1 MESVKIREAF
11 IRYFEEKE
19 HKYFESSSL
28 IPENDPTL
36 LFTVAGM
43 VQFKPMFAGLVSFDF
58 SSAVSIQKC
67 LRVVDLEEVGA
78 SPFHDT
84 FFEMLG
90 NFSFNDYFQERA
102 IEYAWEFLTDILKIE
117 KSRLYATVHEND
129 TDAYSIWK
137 DKIGL
142 DSSRIIKMGD
152 KTNFWGPAGS
162 TGACGPSSE
171 IFYDFGPGLED
182 RDDCSIENECRRYV
196 EVWNLV
202 FPAFNQ
208 DSRGK
213 RHPLKNKGVD
223 TGMGL
228 ERLAAVMQNKKSI
241 YDTDL
246 FMPIIREFSEITGID
261 YNSNRTAVNSIADHI
276 RALTFAIADSIIPS
290 NEGRGYVIR
299 RILRR
304 AVRLAYIMDYKEPYL
319 YRLSSKVI
327 DIMAQQYPDLSEN
340 SMKISRIL
348 KSEEERFLS
357 TIGQGIGL
365 YEEFKEKDSSGLM
378 DGETMFKLYD
388 TFGFPVDL
396 LEQMAVEDGLSID
409 RKGFESRLEEA
420 RERSRA
426 DSKFNAHEGSD
437 WIIFDEDVS
446 SFTGYSSIREQ
457 SDILMYRYI
466 GDKCEVVF
474 RRTPFYARSGGQVGD
489 TGRIYGPSFE
499 MSVEETYPS
508 ELGNVMKGAVHEGEP
523 TGNTLYNIEVDSRRR
538 QFIERNHTATHL
550 LHAALK
556 DVLGSHVKQEGS
568 YVGPGKLRFDFTH
581 FNNVKE
587 SEIERVERIVNDKI
601 FASIPLNIEEMEYEE
616 AIESGATAIFT
627 EKYDSTVRVVSIEE
641 FSRELCG
648 GTHVSNT
655 GMLGMFKI
663 ISESSVAAGIRR
675 IEALTSRGFYE
686 FAVKNMNVNSQI
698 MDMLDVNNAE
708 QIPSALRKI
717 EKQKNELEDEIAKLR
732 DTQTDS
738 IESSI
743 MDKIIIENSTAVIS
757 KTFDNDSLTMDQ
769 LRDIMDKIKSE
780 NEKAAGYLGIIKND
794 KLLALCFSQH
804 TDVNASLTIR
814 EILTP
819 VKGSGG
825 GREQMAQ
832 GSGNVPDN
840 PDDFD
845 SRAED
850 IIRRVLTD
858 D

>member
-1 MESVKIREAF
+1 
-11 IRYFEEKE
+11 
-19 HKYFESSSL
+19 
-28 IPENDPTL
+28 
-36 LFTVAGM
+36 
-43 VQFKPMFAGLVSFDF
+43 
-58 SSAVSIQKC
+58 
-67 LRVVDLEEVGA
+67 
-78 SPFHDT
+78 
-84 FFEMLG
+84 
-90 NFSFNDYFQERA
+90 RA
-102 IEYAWEFLTDILKIE
+102 IEYAWEFLTDILKLE
-117 KSRLYATVHEND
+117 KGKLYVTVHEDDDN
-129 TDAYSIWK
+129 AYSIWK
-137 DKIGL
+137 DKICL
-142 DSSRIIKMGD
+142 EDSRIIKMGD

-182 RDDCSIENECRRYV
+182 RDNCSIENECRRYV
-196 EVWNLV
+196 EIWNLV

-208 DSRGK
+208 DSQGK

-246 FMPIIREFSEITGID
+246 FMPIINEFSEITGID
-261 YNSNRTAVNSIADHI
+261 YNSSRSAVNSIADHI

-327 DIMAQQYPDLSEN
+327 DIMSSQYPDLSEN

-365 YEEFKEKDSSGLM
+365 YEGFKEKNSSGFM
-378 DGETMFKLYD
+378 DGKTMFKLYD

-396 LEQMAVEDGLSID
+396 LEQMAMEDGLSID
-409 RKGFESRLEEA
+409 RKGFDKLLEEA
-420 RERSRA
+420 RERSRS
-426 DSKFNAHEGSD
+426 DSKFTGHEGSD

-446 SFTGYSSIREQ
+446 SFTGYSRMRDE

-466 GDKCEVVF
+466 GDKCETIF
-474 RRTPFYARSGGQVGD
+474 RKTPFYARSGGQVGD
-489 TGRIYGPSFE
+489 TGRIYGTGFE
-499 MSVEETYPS
+499 MSVDETYPS
-508 ELGNVMKGAVHEGEP
+508 ELGNVMKGTVHKGEP

-556 DVLGSHVKQEGS
+556 DVLGCHVKQEGS
-568 YVGPGKLRFDFTH
+568 YVGPDKLRFDFTH
-581 FNNVKE
+581 FKNVKE

-601 FASIPLNIEEMEYEE
+601 FSSIPLNIEEMDYEE
-616 AIESGATAIFT
+616 AIDSGATAIFT
-627 EKYDSTVRVVSIEE
+627 EKYDNTVRVVSIEE

-663 ISESSVAAGIRR
+663 TSESSAAAGIRR

-686 FAVKNMNVNSQI
+686 FAVKNMDINSQI

-708 QIPSALRKI
+708 QIPSALGKM
-717 EKQKNELEDEIAKLR
+717 EKQRENLEKEIAKLR
-732 DTQTDS
+732 STQTDR

-743 MDKIIIENSTAVIS
+743 MNQIIIENSAAVIS

-780 NEKAAGYLGIIKND
+780 NDKAAGYLGIIKNN
-794 KLLALCFSQH
+794 KLLALCFSRH
-804 TDVNASLTIR
+804 TGLNASLVIR
-814 EILTP
+814 EILSP
-819 VKGSGG
+819 VQGSGG

-832 GSGNVPDN
+832 GSGNVPRSMDE
-840 PDDFD
+840 FD
-845 SRAED
+845 SRAES
-850 IIRRVLTD
+850 IIRRELTD